1 MSALDVAH
9 GDFSV
14 DFADDGGVARVAG
27 FEELGDAGQ
36 TAGDVACFTY
46 GAGYLDEYVAGLE
59 FLSVFDHDVTVDGEV
74 VGAEDVAFLVEDV
87 GAGYAALF
95 LGLDDDALTQTG
107 GFVFFDAVGDGLD
120 DVLELDATCVLGDDD
135 GVEGVPLGNDGA
147 LGDGGSLGDEEL

>member
-1 MSALDVAH
+1 M
-9 GDFSV
+9 
-14 DFADDGGVARVAG
+14 
-27 FEELGDAGQ
+27 
-36 TAGDVACFTY
+36 
-46 GAGYLDEYVAGLE
+46 
-59 FLSVFDHDVTVDGEV
+59 TVDGEV